1 MRNGLVPERCIEAS
15 QKEGVT
21 FHPRSRR
28 NGIEMRT
35 VFGAKCNSEVIG
47 VACSVSSERLEL
59 GESIESIVK
68 LAGQREELNREST
81 GQRLSTKVNQ
91 TSVT

>member
-1 MRNGLVPERCIEAS
+1 
-15 QKEGVT
+15 
-21 FHPRSRR
+21 
-28 NGIEMRT
+28 MRT

-81 GQRLSTKVNQ
+81 GQRLSMKVNQ
-91 TSVT
+91 MSVT

>member
-1 MRNGLVPERCIEAS
+1 
-15 QKEGVT
+15 
-21 FHPRSRR
+21 
-28 NGIEMRT
+28 MRT

-47 VACSVSSERLEL
+47 VARSVSSERLEL
-59 GESIESIVK
+59 GELIESIVK

-81 GQRLSTKVNQ
+81 GQRLSMKVNQ